1 MAKARPSL
9 FLERKGY
16 RQRRVRDMARLMPF
30 VGAILWGVPVLWAQP
45 GEFGIS
51 TSRAILYIFG
61 VWVTLVVITLGV
73 TRWLDPDADADQSDG
88 H

>member
-1 MAKARPSL
+1 MAKSRPSL

-30 VGAILWGVPVLWAQP
+30 VGAVLWAVPLLWAPP
-45 GEFGIS
+45 GEHGIS
-51 TSRAILYIFG
+51 SSRAILYIFG
-61 VWVTLVVITLGV
+61 VWVLLVVCTLAV
-73 TRWLDPDADADQSDG
+73 TRWLDPDADAEAGEG

>member
-1 MAKARPSL
+1 MAKVRPSL

-30 VGAILWGVPVLWAQP
+30 VGAILWGVPILWAQP
-45 GEFGIS
+45 GEFGIP

-61 VWVTLVVITLGV
+61 VWIFLVVMTLCV
-73 TRWLDPDADADQSDG
+73 TRWLDSDADPDQTDG

>member
-1 MAKARPSL
+1 MAKSRPSL

-30 VGAILWGVPVLWAQP
+30 VGAILWGVPVLWAGP

-61 VWVTLVVITLGV
+61 VWIALVVITLGV
-73 TRWLDPDADADQSDG
+73 TRWLDPDADEEPSDG
-88 H
+88 S